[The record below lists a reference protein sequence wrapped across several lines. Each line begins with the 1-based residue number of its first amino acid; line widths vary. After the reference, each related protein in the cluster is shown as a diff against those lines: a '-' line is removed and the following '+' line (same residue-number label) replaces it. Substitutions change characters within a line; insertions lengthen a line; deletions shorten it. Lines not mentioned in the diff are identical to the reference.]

1 MTSIKPSILRSVSPG
16 KRAAC
21 DGVFPPR
28 VTARAADAKSSANRV
43 VSGAISEGRFIPREV
58 VRGYNDDAV
67 RWESQDFVK
76 MGAEVGD
83 FQGGKVLIDREGGK
97 V

>member
-1 MTSIKPSILRSVSPG
+1 MPSILRSVSPG

-43 VSGAISEGRFIPREV
+43 VSRAIKDGRFIPREV

-67 RWESQDFVK
+67 RNAYNTVLNADY
-76 MGAEVGD
+76 GD
-83 FQGGKVLIDREGGK
+83 RRVRKSRYSEA
-97 V
+97 

>member
-43 VSGAISEGRFIPREV
+43 VSRAIKNGRFIPREV

-67 RWESQDFVK
+67 RN
-76 MGAEVGD
+76 AYNEVLATD
-83 FQGGKVLIDREGGK
+83 YGGKRVKRSKYSEIK
-97 V
+97 

>member
-28 VTARAADAKSSANRV
+28 VTARAADAKSSENRV
-43 VSGAISEGRFIPREV
+43 VSRAISEGRFIPREV
-58 VRGYNDDAV
+58 VESYNDEAV
-67 RWESQDFVK
+67 RN
-76 MGAEVGD
+76 AYNEVLATNY
-83 FQGGKVLIDREGGK
+83 GGKRVKRSKYSEIK
-97 V
+97 

>member
-43 VSGAISEGRFIPREV
+43 VSRAISEGRFIPREV
-58 VRGYNDDAV
+58 VESYNDKAV
-67 RWESQDFVK
+67 RN
-76 MGAEVGD
+76 AYNEVLATNY
-83 FQGGKVLIDREGGK
+83 GGKRVKRSKYSEIK
-97 V
+97 